1 MRLPSFEEWGKTPG
15 GFVERE
21 SPARNSRNIAKDRFA
36 PTVAASPCHA
46 AAASLTALSMDF
58 VAKPAEAHRA
68 QTAIPEAVA
77 NTMKG
82 VAGYAGCLVMV
93 SDQEARLIT
102 LITFWIGEHRARSC
116 RENERWL
123 RKLLAPYLEGCLR
136 ARTFATHRA
145 EMIEIRSNGET
156 GDVHSLIP
164 SFAAEPSALFAA

>member
-1 MRLPSFEEWGKTPG
+1 MEFE
-15 GFVERE
+15 
-21 SPARNSRNIAKDRFA
+21 SQARSSQRIAKDRFA
-36 PTVAASPCHA
+36 PSAAASSCHA

-58 VAKPAEAHRA
+58 VAKPSEAHRA
-68 QTAIPEAVA
+68 HLAIPAAVA
-77 NTMKG
+77 GTMKG

-102 LITFWIGEHRARSC
+102 LITFWIGEHRAKSC

-136 ARTFATHRA
+136 TRTFATHRA

-156 GDVHSLIP
+156 GDVHSLTP
-164 SFAAEPSALFAA
+164 TFADEPSALFAA

>member
-1 MRLPSFEEWGKTPG
+1 
-15 GFVERE
+15 VELE
-21 SPARNSRNIAKDRFA
+21 SHARSSRSISKDRFA
-36 PTVAASPCHA
+36 PNAAASPCHA

-58 VAKPAEAHRA
+58 VAKPSEAHRA
-68 QTAIPEAVA
+68 HLAIPAAVA
-77 NTMKG
+77 STMKG

-102 LITFWIGEHRARSC
+102 LITFWIGEQRARSC

-136 ARTFATHRA
+136 TRTFATHRA

-156 GDVHSLIP
+156 GEVHSLNAT
-164 SFAAEPSALFAA
+164 FADEPSELFAA